1 MKYKSSKS
9 SKYENHCKNLENKQF
24 NNIIYGEII
33 EKLKDIKFDIIKID
47 NLTLEEEEK
56 EIITTLKLQ
65 SEIDIQDEEKQYKD
79 IFVGWFLREI
89 ELMREIIDKKDEVYI
104 KLQWLKSELK
114 IIHNINEIEEMYN
127 QFMLIRRTKNV

>member
-1 MKYKSSKS
+1 M
-9 SKYENHCKNLENKQF
+9 E
-24 NNIIYGEII
+24 
-33 EKLKDIKFDIIKID
+33 
-47 NLTLEEEEK
+47 LEEEEK

-127 QFMLIRRTKNV
+127 QFMLIRRTENV

>member
-1 MKYKSSKS
+1 M
-9 SKYENHCKNLENKQF
+9 
-24 NNIIYGEII
+24 
-33 EKLKDIKFDIIKID
+33 DIIKID

-89 ELMREIIDKKDEVYI
+89 ELMREIIDKKSEVYI

-114 IIHNINEIEEMYN
+114 VIHNINEIEEMYN
-127 QFMLIRRTKNV
+127 QFMLIRRSENV